1 VRCLVPPPLRPGDR
15 IGIAAP
21 AGPIRVEDLERGL
34 AYLSARGFEPV
45 LGEHLTDRR
54 AYLAGADEDRR
65 RDLDRLLSDPGLSAI
80 WFARGG
86 YGSARIVSRLD
97 LGSLRRHPKALIG
110 YSDVT
115 VLQAA
120 AYRAMRL
127 VTFHGPMISS
137 LGDAASF
144 DEESLW
150 RTLASGGGGF
160 EHRIDA
166 SAVLRPGAG
175 EGPLVGGCLSLLVSL
190 VGTPFEV
197 PTAGTI
203 LFWEEVNEEPWR
215 IDRMLGQLR
224 LAGRLE
230 NLCGMVV
237 GRLVNCRA
245 KDPANDVPLE
255 EILHAHLAGTTYP
268 VVLGLPAGHCPG
280 KITLP
285 LGRRMRLDTAEGRL
299 SSLPD

>member
-1 VRCLVPPPLRPGDR
+1 MKCLVPPPLVPGDR

-21 AGPIRVEDLERGL
+21 AGPVRAEDLERGL
-34 AYLSARGFEPV
+34 AYLKARGFEPV
-45 LGEHLTDRR
+45 PGEHVTDRR
-54 AYLAGADEDRR
+54 AYLAGEDPARLG
-65 RDLDRLLSDPGLSAI
+65 DLDRLLSDPSLSAV

-86 YGSARIVSRLD
+86 YGSARVVSRLD
-97 LGSLRRHPKALIG
+97 MEPLRRHPKALIG
-110 YSDVT
+110 YSDMT

-127 VTFHGPMISS
+127 VTFHGPMIAG

-144 DEESLW
+144 DEAALW
-150 RTLASGGGGF
+150 KTLLSAGGDF
-160 EHRIDA
+160 EQSFDA
-166 SAVLRPGAG
+166 GAVLRPGAG
-175 EGPLVGGCLSLLVSL
+175 EGPLVGGCLSLIVSL
-190 VGTPFEV
+190 VGTPFEF
-197 PTAGTI
+197 PTAGSI

-230 NLCGMVV
+230 GLRGMVV

-255 EILHAHLAGTTYP
+255 EILAAHLAGTTYP
-268 VVLGLPAGHCPG
+268 VVLDLPAGHCAG

-285 LGRRMRLDTAEGRL
+285 LGRRVRLDTSGGLLCSVR
-299 SSLPD
+299 D